1 MLHVCS
7 DAIPMNKVLVM
18 CPDMGPSCVCVWH
31 IKNIK
36 MFLVFT
42 DVLKNVF
49 HTLTVKVLNSGT
61 SKKNYLEEGKE
72 DYCRK

>member
-1 MLHVCS
+1 M
-7 DAIPMNKVLVM
+7 
-18 CPDMGPSCVCVWH
+18 CVWH

-36 MFLVFT
+36 MFLVFI

-49 HTLTVKVLNSGT
+49 LTLTVKGLNSGT
-61 SKKNYLEEGKE
+61 SKKNYFEEGEE

>member
-1 MLHVCS
+1 M
-7 DAIPMNKVLVM
+7 
-18 CPDMGPSCVCVWH
+18 CVCVWH

>member
-1 MLHVCS
+1 
-7 DAIPMNKVLVM
+7 MNKLPVM
-18 CPDMGPSCVCVWH
+18 CPSVGLSCVWY

-49 HTLTVKVLNSGT
+49 PTLTVKGLNGGT
-61 SKKNYLEEGKE
+61 SKKNYLEAGK